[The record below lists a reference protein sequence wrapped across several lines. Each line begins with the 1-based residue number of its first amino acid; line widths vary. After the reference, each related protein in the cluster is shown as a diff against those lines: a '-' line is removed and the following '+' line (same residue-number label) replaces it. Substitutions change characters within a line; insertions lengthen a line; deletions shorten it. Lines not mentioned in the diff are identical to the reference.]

1 MKNKI
6 LQELLNSELKRQQEH
21 IELIASENYVDEDIL
36 IAQGSVLTNKY
47 AEGYPNKR
55 YYGGCEFIDKIESLA
70 IEKAKKIFNAKYA
83 NVQPHSGSQANAAA
97 YLALLNPGDVI
108 LAMGLNEGGHL
119 THGSLVNFSGKIYKC
134 FSYGVDKKTNKLNYK
149 EILEIAKKVKPKL
162 IVCGASN
169 YSREIDFKEFR
180 KIADKVGSYLLADV
194 AHISGLI
201 VAKCH
206 MNPINYVD
214 VVTTTTHKTLRGP
227 RSGLILTNKEEIA
240 KKIDSAVFPGT
251 QGGPLEHV
259 IAAKYI
265 CFENASKPEFK
276 NYIKQVIKNIKTL
289 SDSLKKYGY
298 KIITDGTDNHLITV
312 DVFHSK
318 KITGDI
324 VENWLSDANII
335 VNKNLIPYDSNK
347 PKTPSGI
354 RVGSPAMT
362 TRNFKEK
369 EFKKI
374 AEWIHKIIESNGDK
388 EIIHKIKLE
397 VIETLKKFPIYTNI
411 KY

>member
-1 MKNKI
+1 MKNKT
-6 LQELLNSELKRQQEH
+6 LKKLLNSELKRQQEH

-36 IAQGSVLTNKY
+36 VAQGSILTNKY
-47 AEGYPNKR
+47 AEGYPNRR
-55 YYGGCEFIDKIESLA
+55 YYGGCEIIDKIEFLA
-70 IEKAKKIFNAKYA
+70 IEKAKEIFNAKYA

-97 YLALLNPGDVI
+97 YLALLKPGDVI

-119 THGSLVNFSGKIYKC
+119 THGSSVNFSGKTYKC

-149 EILEIAKKVKPKL
+149 EILELAISVKPKL

-180 KIADKVGSYLLADV
+180 KIANKVGAYLLADV

-206 MNPINYVD
+206 MNPIDYVD

-227 RSGLILTNKEEIA
+227 RSGLILTNNEEIA

-265 CFENASKPEFK
+265 CFDNASKPEFRK
-276 NYIKQVIKNIKTL
+276 YIEQVIKNTKIL
-289 SDSLKKYGY
+289 SDSLKEYGY
-298 KIITDGTDNHLITV
+298 KIITNGTDNHLLTI
-312 DVFHSK
+312 DVFGSK

-324 VENWLSDANII
+324 VENWLSQANII
-335 VNKNLIPYDSNK
+335 VNKNLIPYDINK

-354 RVGSPAMT
+354 RIGSPAMT
-362 TRNFKEK
+362 SRKFKEK
-369 EFKKI
+369 EFKLI
-374 AEWIHKIIESNGDK
+374 AEWIHRIIQSNGSKKIINDVK
-388 EIIHKIKLE
+388 FE
-397 VIETLKKFPIYTNI
+397 VAKTLKKYPIYKNI
-411 KY
+411 RY